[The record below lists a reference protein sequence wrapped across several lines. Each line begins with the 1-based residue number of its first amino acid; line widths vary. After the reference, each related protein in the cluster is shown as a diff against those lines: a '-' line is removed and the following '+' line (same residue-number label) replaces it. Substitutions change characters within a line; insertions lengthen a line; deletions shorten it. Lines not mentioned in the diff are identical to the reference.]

1 MPDSSTQNN
10 QLLNENEIARQFGLP
25 EKRLQALRCR
35 GGGPKFIKVGR
46 SVRYRAAD
54 VEAWLEANTK
64 TSTSESQPGARH

>member
-1 MPDSSTQNN
+1 MLTKETR
-10 QLLNENEIARQFGLP
+10 LLSDRQVAEVMGIP
-25 EKRLQALRCR
+25 AKTLQGFRYK

-64 TSTSESQPGARH
+64 TSTSESQPSGRH